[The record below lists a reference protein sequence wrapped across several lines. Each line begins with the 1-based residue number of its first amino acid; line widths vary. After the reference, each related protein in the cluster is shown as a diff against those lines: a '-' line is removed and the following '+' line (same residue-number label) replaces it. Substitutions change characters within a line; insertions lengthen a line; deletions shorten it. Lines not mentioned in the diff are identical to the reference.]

1 MRRAARPLHTIRL
14 LVLDVDGVMTDGR
27 LHYGAR
33 GEVLKVFNVLDGHGI
48 REARRAGVDIA
59 VISGRRSAAVSRRCR
74 ELGIRHLYQGVGDK
88 LAVLEALCARLDVTL
103 GECAAVGDD
112 APDAPL
118 LRAVGHAFAVPEGHA
133 SARRAAHRVTRLH
146 GGHGAV
152 REVCDLLVAARTRR
166 R

>member
-118 LRAVGHAFAVPEGHA
+118 LRAVGVAFAVPGGHA

>member
-118 LRAVGHAFAVPEGHA
+118 LSAVGVAFAVPGGHA

>member
-118 LRAVGHAFAVPEGHA
+118 LRAVGVAFAVLGGHA